1 MNRKQTI
8 VLMASMIALLAIGF
22 ASSVSAETFGE
33 HHASIGPSIPA
44 DPTNEDCLKCHS
56 SMLKDGDTEG
66 IKAFHITHVETMSM
80 SCIQC
85 HKVDEE
91 LPTLKQLVS
100 EDTCVPCHK
109 EGSMGREIFTSA
121 GDDMQTTTDDKET
134 TTSDTTT
141 VGDDDEETPG
151 FEAIF
156 AVTGLLAVAYLV
168 LRRNR

>member
-1 MNRKQTI
+1 
-8 VLMASMIALLAIGF
+8 
-22 ASSVSAETFGE
+22 
-33 HHASIGPSIPA
+33 
-44 DPTNEDCLKCHS
+44 

-66 IKAFHITHVETMSM
+66 INAFHIGHVETLSM

-91 LPTLKQLVS
+91 LPTLKRLVS

-121 GDDMQTTTDDKET
+121 DDMQTTTDDKET
-134 TTSDTTT
+134 TMPETATDEEAM
-141 VGDDDEETPG
+141 GEDEETPG
-151 FEAIF
+151 FEAIL

>member
-1 MNRKQTI
+1 M
-8 VLMASMIALLAIGF
+8 
-22 ASSVSAETFGE
+22 
-33 HHASIGPSIPA
+33 
-44 DPTNEDCLKCHS
+44 
-56 SMLKDGDTEG
+56 
-66 IKAFHITHVETMSM
+66 
-80 SCIQC
+80 
-85 HKVDEE
+85 
-91 LPTLKQLVS
+91 
-100 EDTCVPCHK
+100 PCHK
-109 EGSMGREIFTSA
+109 EGSIGREIFTSA